1 MHALPASGINAAFGI
16 FVFGAFARALST
28 RGRLGGGGRIDARVV
43 ADQRLG
49 GPILADERDRLMNE
63 TRLDLVPLA
72 RSGRRAVD
80 LDR

>member
-1 MHALPASGINAAFGI
+1 MPALPASGINAAFGI
-16 FVFGAFARALST
+16 FVFGAFAVPFRPAAGWVAAVGST
-28 RGRLGGGGRIDARVV
+28 RAV

-49 GPILADERDRLMNE
+49 GPILADARDRLMNE

-72 RSGRRAVD
+72 CSGRRAVD